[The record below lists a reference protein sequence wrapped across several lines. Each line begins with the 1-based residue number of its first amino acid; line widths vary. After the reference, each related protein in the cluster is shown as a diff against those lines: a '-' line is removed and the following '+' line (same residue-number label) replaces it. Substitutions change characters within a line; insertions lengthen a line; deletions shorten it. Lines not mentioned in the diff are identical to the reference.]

1 MTGSKRVD
9 LWTSGTVCECSEIAG
24 SPQDS
29 KLLSFSKLS
38 FRLKTG
44 ESITNTNNSANIQKI
59 RNHFW
64 TCLFGPEEVVWRKK
78 TVMKMLVTV
87 FLSVQYLIS
96 LLSDKFGN

>member
-59 RNHFW
+59 RNNFY
-64 TCLFGPEEVVWRKK
+64 CRPAYLDQKKLFGEKNRDENARD
-78 TVMKMLVTV
+78 
-87 FLSVQYLIS
+87 SVPIS
-96 LLSDKFGN
+96 SVSDKFVI